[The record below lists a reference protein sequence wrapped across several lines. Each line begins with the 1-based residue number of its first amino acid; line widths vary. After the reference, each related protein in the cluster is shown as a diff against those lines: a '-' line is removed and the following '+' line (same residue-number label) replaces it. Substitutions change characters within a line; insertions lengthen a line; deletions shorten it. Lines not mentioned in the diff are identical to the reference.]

1 MGFRRQARGMRNRFG
16 LATMFAAAMG
26 LAGCTSGTT
35 ETGYEPHKLGLSDAQ
50 LKGLYAPRY
59 SVQQAKAQAEQEAE
73 NKSRKPTM
81 FQ

>member
-1 MGFRRQARGMRNRFG
+1 MGFRRQARGMRNLFS
-16 LATMFAAAMG
+16 LAMVATAAMA
-26 LAGCTSGTT
+26 LAGCGSGTT